1 MAPNFPENMD
11 PNQLISLS
19 KDVVRVLEDPN
30 DRDLNVFSECLQRTF
45 PISSTC
51 DSDLNETASSFQ
63 GYQNK
68 IDSHKQKIEDA
79 RSKTVADAELELL
92 QRELD
97 EELEKER
104 LFKEEFR

>member
-1 MAPNFPENMD
+1 MIVYYALD
-11 PNQLISLS
+11 LS
-19 KDVVRVLEDPN
+19 FYE
-30 DRDLNVFSECLQRTF
+30 
-45 PISSTC
+45 
-51 DSDLNETASSFQ
+51 SD
-63 GYQNK
+63 YQNK